1 MRRNAVSE
9 NPKNMVVKIM
19 YVIRVC
25 LAYQLFLY
33 IAFSL
38 FYLIFV
44 YVLDRNNERNKNLNQ
59 RLSNVKSTIDNKLV
73 KKLKPT
79 TMKLKADLSRAD

>member
-1 MRRNAVSE
+1 MSALIRNTLYTRYIFLSSVSS
-9 NPKNMVVKIM
+9 I
-19 YVIRVC
+19 
-25 LAYQLFLY
+25 F
-33 IAFSL
+33 
-38 FYLIFV
+38 FV

>member
-1 MRRNAVSE
+1 MSALIRNTSYTRYIFLSSVSS
-9 NPKNMVVKIM
+9 I
-19 YVIRVC
+19 
-25 LAYQLFLY
+25 F
-33 IAFSL
+33 
-38 FYLIFV
+38 FV

-79 TMKLKADLSRAD
+79 TMKLKADLSKAD

>member
-1 MRRNAVSE
+1 M
-9 NPKNMVVKIM
+9 
-19 YVIRVC
+19 
-25 LAYQLFLY
+25 
-33 IAFSL
+33 
-38 FYLIFV
+38 